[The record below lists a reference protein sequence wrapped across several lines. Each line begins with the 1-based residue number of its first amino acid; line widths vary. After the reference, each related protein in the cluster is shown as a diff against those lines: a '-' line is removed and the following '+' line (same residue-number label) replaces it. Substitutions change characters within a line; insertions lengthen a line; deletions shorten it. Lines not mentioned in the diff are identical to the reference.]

1 MKRNQIGFTLIELM
15 IAVAIIGILAS
26 IAIPSYQDSV
36 KKSRRADAKS
46 ALLSLANAMERHFT
60 ETSSYCDV
68 GGGSGAATTDC
79 GTATLDTGTPTN
91 IGYAIPTETASFYT
105 ITISQVS
112 NINTTTKQGSGYTL
126 RAVPAGAQSGD
137 KCGTLTL
144 KQTGEKTHSSGTLAE
159 CW

>member
-1 MKRNQIGFTLIELM
+1 MKQNQIGFTLIELM

-68 GGGSGAATTDC
+68 GGGGSGVVVTDC
-79 GTATLDTGTPTN
+79 GDATVKDTGVPNGTEL
-91 IGYAIPTETASFYT
+91 GYSIPTETASFYT
-105 ITISQVS
+105 VTINVVTPSS
-112 NINTTTKQGSGYTL
+112 YTL
-126 RAVPAGAQSGD
+126 KAAPAGAQVGD
-137 KCGTLTL
+137 ICGDLTL
-144 KQTGEKTHSSGTLAE
+144 KHTGEKSPSTSG